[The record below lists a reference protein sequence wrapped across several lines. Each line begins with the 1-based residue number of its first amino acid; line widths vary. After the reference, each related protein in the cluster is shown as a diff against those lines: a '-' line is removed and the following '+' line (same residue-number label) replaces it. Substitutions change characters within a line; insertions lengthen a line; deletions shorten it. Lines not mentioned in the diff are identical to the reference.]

1 MLLLEWIVGFIV
13 LAVILWA
20 FSSNRI
26 EKYRKA
32 REIKNQILGDQ
43 KKWQEK
49 NLLSYGQIQDRK
61 FALSKYVNDAIPED
75 TPEKRQLLNL
85 INDWAELQVR
95 SFQDRRSWV
104 RKPPQQNK

>member
-1 MLLLEWIVGFIV
+1 MLMLEWIIGIIV
-13 LAVILWA
+13 LGIILWA
-20 FSSNRI
+20 FSANRI

-32 REIKNQILGDQ
+32 RELKKEILGKQ
-43 KKWQEK
+43 EKWQEK
-49 NLLSYGQIQDRK
+49 NQLSYGQIQDRK
-61 FALSKYVNDAIPED
+61 FSLLKYVNDTIPED

-104 RKPPQQNK
+104 RKPQETE

>member
-1 MLLLEWIVGFIV
+1 MKMLEWIIGIIV
-13 LAVILWA
+13 LGIILWA
-20 FSSNRI
+20 FFANRI

-32 REIKNQILGDQ
+32 REIKKSILDDQEKWQ
-43 KKWQEK
+43 KKNQ
-49 NLLSYGQIQDRK
+49 LSYGQIQDRK
-61 FALSKYVNDAIPED
+61 FSLLQYVNDTIPED

-104 RKPPQQNK
+104 RKPTETD